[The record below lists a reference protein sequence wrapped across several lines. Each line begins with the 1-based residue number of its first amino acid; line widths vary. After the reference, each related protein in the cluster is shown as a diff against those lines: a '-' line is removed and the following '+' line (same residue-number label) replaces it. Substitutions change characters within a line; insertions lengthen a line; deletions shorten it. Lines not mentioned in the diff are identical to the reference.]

1 MKKFLG
7 ILLALTMVFSLSVT
21 AFAADGDVD
30 VNGNIKLQDPALDPG
45 GDPDHPGTDPSGRT
59 YDVTF
64 TTTVYWWVTEATFNG
79 TDYDVVDGN
88 ASGPATVS
96 NKIQNNNTTTG
107 NDIAVSFKSFTL
119 TNTAATTLGAS
130 GDLALYLTGDLAAD
144 GIGSQDL
151 ANGYST
157 ATPYTADLVNGT
169 PWTFGFDGTYS
180 GAPTSTGIAPTY
192 KITLAF
198 TWA

>member
-30 VNGNIKLQDPALDPG
+30 VNGTIKLQDPVLDPG
-45 GDPDHPGTDPSGRT
+45 GDPTNPGTDPNGRT

-64 TTTVYWWVTEATFNG
+64 TTTVYWWVTESTYNG

-96 NKIQNNNTTTG
+96 NQITNNNTAETI
-107 NDIAVSFKSFTL
+107 NVSFKSFEG
-119 TNTAATTLGAS
+119 TNTAAATLGAS
-130 GDLALYLTGDLAAD
+130 GDLELYLTGDLAAD

-151 ANGYST
+151 AADYTT
-157 ATPYTADLVNGT
+157 ATPYTATLVNGT
-169 PWTFGFDGTYS
+169 PWSFGFTGTYAGTPS
-180 GAPTSTGIAPTY
+180 STAISPTY
-192 KITLAF
+192 VLTLGF
-198 TWA
+198 TF